1 MEYLSP
7 KNEIKKI
14 STQKKKQKRKRKYNT
29 KIKAEEQTARRTF
42 TWIKFTFSHGILL
55 NIQFAF
61 KYFKSSEL

>member
-7 KNEIKKI
+7 KNDIKKK
-14 STQKKKQKRKRKYNT
+14 STKKKEKRKRKYNT

-55 NIQFAF
+55 NIKFAF